1 VDCGRVTAEGD
12 HHVEL
17 TRRVLVGFLRQQ
29 AEWRLW
35 KAEECPS
42 ERRNA
47 HCAERLLDLAELVD
61 LLPIEDERLAMLAMV
76 HHADADVLSP
86 GEEAAGLAGGY
97 CFERDENPGTWLRRF
112 VESAVAA
119 TLEGIEDESRWL

>member
-1 VDCGRVTAEGD
+1 
-12 HHVEL
+12 
-17 TRRVLVGFLRQQ
+17 
-29 AEWRLW
+29 
-35 KAEECPS
+35 
-42 ERRNA
+42 
-47 HCAERLLDLAELVD
+47 
-61 LLPIEDERLAMLAMV
+61 MLAMV

-97 CFERDENPGTWLRRF
+97 CFERDENPGIWLRRF